1 VNPNVIELNCTVF
14 DCSSDRRAFNNLL
27 LKHALKNC
35 PKIRKIE
42 LMNSSNSFKL
52 NKKRVSLPV
61 QRLKRSWTDLVCIK
75 SHNGFTCNEKTLKLI
90 LENFPNIESVIPL
103 FYMCSGTI
111 IFYFMKIYRELS
123 IAVTELSQTGVD
135 HLINMKRLHT
145 LDFVD
150 YRGGHFP
157 HLIVKVAGEVPSLR
171 NFGFRSA
178 GDSNQNYFIEEFTE
192 KYPKKEL
199 LVISLLYVLIFK
211 LTRYLLD
218 QLY

>member
-1 VNPNVIELNCTVF
+1 V
-14 DCSSDRRAFNNLL
+14 
-27 LKHALKNC
+27 
-35 PKIRKIE
+35 
-42 LMNSSNSFKL
+42 
-52 NKKRVSLPV
+52 
-61 QRLKRSWTDLVCIK
+61 
-75 SHNGFTCNEKTLKLI
+75 
-90 LENFPNIESVIPL
+90 
-103 FYMCSGTI
+103 
-111 IFYFMKIYRELS
+111 KIYRELS
-123 IAVTELSQTGVD
+123 IAVTELSQAGVD

-199 LVISLLYVLIFK
+199 LLNSLLYVLIFK
-211 LTRYLLD
+211 LTSYSLD
-218 QLY
+218 QIY